1 MAALTPKPLKACAMR
16 ATLLDECGVPVDT
29 TTIVNS
35 QITFKDFISLS
46 FSPNVEAGQ
55 DYTLRNACGEL
66 VYNTK
71 DCDQVK
77 YFDLTLQVAGLQPHL
92 EELFG
97 ISNALLNGTGD
108 VIGSVMKDTSGA
120 SASASGNCSSNI
132 LLEVWTNNASKERCA
147 DNSDCPYVRWI
158 LPLTTNWSISGD
170 TSFTNDIIG
179 LEMTGIAESNGS
191 FTAPFTPV
199 TSDPDLT
206 APFITAIQDGGP
218 VTWVCTTT
226 LPTVVPGDYSSTA
239 T

>member
-1 MAALTPKPLKACAMR
+1 MAAITPKPLKACAMR

-29 TTIVNS
+29 TTVANS

-46 FSPNVEAGQ
+46 FTPNVEAGQ

-77 YFDLTLQVAGLQPHL
+77 YFDLTLRVAGLQPHL
-92 EELFG
+92 EALFG
-97 ISNALLNGTGD
+97 TASALVNGDGD
-108 VIGSVMKDTSGA
+108 IVGSVMNDTS
-120 SASASGNCSSNI
+120 SATATSSGNCSSNI
-132 LLEVWTNNASKERCA
+132 MIEVWTNNSSKERCA

-179 LEMTGIAESNGS
+179 LEMTGIAEANASFEVP
-191 FTAPFTPV
+191 FTAPAT
-199 TSDPDLT
+199 DPDLT
-206 APFITAIQDGGP
+206 APFVAAIKAGGP
-218 VTWVCTTT
+218 VAYICTDT
-226 LPTVVPGDYSSTA
+226 LPTIVAGDYSSTG
-239 T
+239 

>member
-16 ATLLDECGVPVDT
+16 ATLLDECGEPVDT
-29 TTIVNS
+29 TTVANS

-77 YFDLTLQVAGLQPHL
+77 YFDLTLRVAGLQPHL

-97 ISNALLNGTGD
+97 ISNALVNVSGD
-108 VIGSVMKDTSGA
+108 IIGAAMKDTSGA
-120 SASASGNCSSNI
+120 SASSSGNCSANI

-179 LEMTGIAESNGS
+179 LEMTGIAEANASFEAP
-191 FTAPFTPV
+191 FTAPAE
-199 TSDPDLT
+199 DPDLT
-206 APFITAIQDGGP
+206 ETLVTAIQGAGP
-218 VTWVCTTT
+218 VTWICTDT
-226 LPTVVPGDYSSTA
+226 LPTVIAGDYSSTA
-239 T
+239 